1 MISCVVLALNLINMD
16 LKKELLEF
24 LEANNWFSLEDKK
37 NAEGVIDAYIK
48 AYKSN

>member
-1 MISCVVLALNLINMD
+1 MD

-24 LEANNWFSLEDKK
+24 VEANNWFSLEDKE
-37 NAEGVIDAYIK
+37 NAEGVIDAYIE